1 MNWFLPPPREKCHV
15 FIKISSHLYLLL
27 QRTVNREEL
36 LKQAESV
43 MQDLG
48 SSRAML
54 EIQYENE
61 VSLGACWLVLVTRW
75 HWSFLVL
82 WNSKRR
88 LRTLSQNL
96 RFSLFSLQWFVPS
109 SPFFEVT
116 LYNERQGFFF
126 SWHKNKCLFRLI
138 KWKVLNITLKIF
150 QLLFTELQLIYNKFT
165 LLSVLHSSENW
176 QMYAVYDHC
185 HIKIKDKILSPQK
198 VLFDHFTVSPQPL
211 FTLILFPMTLVNL
224 IIGSR
229 NF

>member
-1 MNWFLPPPREKCHV
+1 
-15 FIKISSHLYLLL
+15 
-27 QRTVNREEL
+27 
-36 LKQAESV
+36 

-82 WNSKRR
+82 WNLKDDWELY
-88 LRTLSQNL
+88 LRTWDLVCFPFSDLFQVLHFL
-96 RFSLFSLQWFVPS
+96 RLHCIMKDRV
-109 SPFFEVT
+109 
-116 LYNERQGFFF
+116 FFF

-138 KWKVLNITLKIF
+138 VKGFKYNFKIF

-185 HIKIKDKILSPQK
+185 HIKIKDKTLSPQK